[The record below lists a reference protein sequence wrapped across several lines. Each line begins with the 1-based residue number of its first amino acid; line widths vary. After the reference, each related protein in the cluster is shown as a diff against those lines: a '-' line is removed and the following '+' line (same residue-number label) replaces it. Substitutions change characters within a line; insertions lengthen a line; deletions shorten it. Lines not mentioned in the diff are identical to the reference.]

1 MDNILHILNGDIA
14 IAPLEE
20 SGIRGDHLVWRE
32 VLSEGPINHPFATEE
47 FWQERNSYLTTAF
60 DLDPEGVFNSDR
72 SPFQKG
78 NRSN

>member
-32 VLSEGPINHPFATEE
+32 VLSEVISITLLLLKSFGREKFLPN
-47 FWQERNSYLTTAF
+47 NSI
-60 DLDPEGVFNSDR
+60 
-72 SPFQKG
+72 
-78 NRSN
+78 